1 MSWRLAPGWGVVDR
15 PQEAEHGGRLYASCL
30 VDGPIVTLEG
40 PAAVVARA
48 VLSGKDLTE
57 VRRWTAQALGVPDDD
72 VDEAAVHELVAEL
85 VGLGL
90 LVD

>member
-1 MSWRLAPGWGVVDR
+1 MSWRPAPGWGVVDR
-15 PQEAEHGGRLYASCL
+15 PAEGEHGGRLYASSL

-48 VLSGKDLTE
+48 VLEGKDLTE
-57 VRRWTAQALGVPDDD
+57 VRRWTAQALDVPDDD
-72 VDEAAVHELVAEL
+72 VDETAVHELVAEL